1 LQTTTIIITM
11 KLLLSALVGISVIES
26 GTGNNMLEGFEY
38 VGVGFCLDSVGEYY
52 SFFART
58 LDGAGADAVG

>member
-1 LQTTTIIITM
+1 M

-38 VGVGFCLDSVGEYY
+38 
-52 SFFART
+52 
-58 LDGAGADAVG
+58 AGLCKVLMEGLVFHAIDTHQ